1 MYRDFLK
8 RTCVI
13 ERGRRNEEPFKR
25 RDKIK
30 SGNEYEISVALT
42 GIAI

>member
-1 MYRDFLK
+1 LREEGEM
-8 RTCVI
+8 
-13 ERGRRNEEPFKR
+13 RGLFKR